1 MGTPLGDAAGG
12 VGVGMPGGE
21 SGVGGGARMV
31 PAPCGGDVHDAAAAA
46 PGSIGESE
54 ARGGGPVGGGPV
66 GGGPVGGGPVGGGPA
81 AVLPEGGGGSAA
93 SFSFSLASFSSH
105 C

>member
-66 GGGPVGGGPVGGGPA
+66 GGGPA